1 VVRPLLILFYK
12 NIGAFLG
19 LNSKVLVDFLHYSTQ
34 INGITGAIISETY
47 IRHIL
52 RIHIFNDYIQD
63 PPQSLISYVFTIW
76 HKFRPL
82 GVGESVTYSRRSS
95 PEAKF
100 CRCVKREKLIP
111 GIEKV
116 QSMESTMVGVKEM
129 KQSNY
134 F

>member
-1 VVRPLLILFYK
+1 M
-12 NIGAFLG
+12 
-19 LNSKVLVDFLHYSTQ
+19 
-34 INGITGAIISETY
+34 
-47 IRHIL
+47 
-52 RIHIFNDYIQD
+52 
-63 PPQSLISYVFTIW
+63 SYVFTIW

-82 GVGESVTYSRRSS
+82 GVGESVKYSRRSS

-111 GIEKV
+111 GIENV
-116 QSMESTMVGVKEM
+116 PSMESTMVGVKEM